1 MANAATLA
9 GHVTIEDRANI
20 GAYSGVHQFCRVG
33 REAYIGGYSVV
44 VKDALPFALTVGNH
58 ARCYGL
64 NTTGMKRSGYSRE
77 MIGSLHHAFHLLL
90 SSKLNTSQA
99 LERIGEEDSR
109 TAGGQRIGGFIQA
122 SKRGV
127 TQMKY
132 GLIAGNGKFPLL
144 VVEGARR
151 AGASLSVVAIREETD
166 PEIERVAER
175 VEWVGIGQLGKM
187 IRFFR
192 SEGVEQAIMAGQVK
206 HVQIFSRAVP
216 DARMLK
222 MLLKLPRRN
231 THSLIGAVAE
241 EFNSEGIE
249 VIDSTWFLQH
259 LIPQPGTLTRRAPDA
274 RESED
279 IEYGLEIVREIARLD
294 LGQTMVVR
302 GKACVAIEA
311 MEGTDA
317 TILRAGELTRG
328 GGVLSRI
335 RTARWRG
342 TVRVQEDC
350 TWSFWRARA
359 RTCQS

>member
-1 MANAATLA
+1 
-9 GHVTIEDRANI
+9 
-20 GAYSGVHQFCRVG
+20 
-33 REAYIGGYSVV
+33 
-44 VKDALPFALTVGNH
+44 
-58 ARCYGL
+58 
-64 NTTGMKRSGYSRE
+64 
-77 MIGSLHHAFHLLL
+77 
-90 SSKLNTSQA
+90 
-99 LERIGEEDSR
+99 
-109 TAGGQRIGGFIQA
+109 
-122 SKRGV
+122 
-127 TQMKY
+127 MKY

-151 AGASLSVVAIREETD
+151 AGASLSVAAIREETD

-222 MLLKLPRRN
+222 MLMKLPRRN

-241 EFNSEGIE
+241 ELQSEGIE
-249 VIDSTWFLQH
+249 VIDSTRFLQH

-274 RESED
+274 SEYED
-279 IEYGLEIVREIARLD
+279 IAYGQEIANEIARLD
-294 LGQTMVVR
+294 LGQTIVVR

-328 GGVLSRI
+328 GGVLESELPAGEARYGFRRI
-335 RTARWRG
+335 ARGVSSALVRG
-342 TVRVQEDC
+342 RANLEVGRLTVVKLAKPDQDMRFDVPVIGVPTIAAMIEAGATCLC
-350 TWSFWRARA
+350 TSAGKTLMFDREELLALA
-359 RTCQS
+359 NQNNIAIVAI